1 METEIAE
8 ICAGNRW
15 NEVYTVSYIKLYA
28 NLSAF
33 NTALVTLKTFGS
45 LKYNNI
51 FQEIKREAM
60 MQLKMS
66 TADANKPENSFL
78 NRYRDVKP
86 YDHSRVKLETHHDTD
101 YINASLVKVKTACHL
116 PFTIKFL
123 GNIGTFEFYIYT
135 YEY

>member
-1 METEIAE
+1 MCRESVEWSLY
-8 ICAGNRW
+8 GKL
-15 NEVYTVSYIKLYA
+15 YKLYA

-33 NTALVTLKTFGS
+33 NVSLKTFGS
-45 LKYNNI
+45 LKYINV

-101 YINASLVKVKTACHL
+101 YINASLVKVKWKLRVICL
-116 PFTIKFL
+116 
-123 GNIGTFEFYIYT
+123 
-135 YEY
+135 

>member
-1 METEIAE
+1 MLIYQPL
-8 ICAGNRW
+8 NL
-15 NEVYTVSYIKLYA
+15 VY
-28 NLSAF
+28 
-33 NTALVTLKTFGS
+33 LKTFGS
-45 LKYNNI
+45 LKYINI

-101 YINASLVKVKTACHL
+101 YINASLVKVKTARHL
-116 PFTIKFL
+116 PLTIKL
-123 GNIGTFEFYIYT
+123 RRKYWDI
-135 YEY
+135 

>member
-15 NEVYTVSYIKLYA
+15 NEVYTVSCIELYA
-28 NLSAF
+28 NLSAL
-33 NTALVTLKTFGS
+33 NYVTLKTFGS
-45 LKYNNI
+45 LKYINI

-101 YINASLVKVKTACHL
+101 YINASLVKVKTARHL
-116 PFTIKFL
+116 PLTIKL
-123 GNIGTFEFYIYT
+123 YWDI
-135 YEY
+135 

>member
-1 METEIAE
+1 MHNQRCGFTTMETEIAE

-15 NEVYTVSYIKLYA
+15 NEVYTVSCINYMLIYQPFV
-28 NLSAF
+28 S
-33 NTALVTLKTFGS
+33 LKTFGS
-45 LKYNNI
+45 LKYINV

-101 YINASLVKVKTACHL
+101 YINASLVKVK
-116 PFTIKFL
+116 
-123 GNIGTFEFYIYT
+123 
-135 YEY
+135 